1 MTSAAK
7 HFGLSSIT
15 IKRIVNKGIYN
26 NFIFKFEPKDIRVW
40 VYDFNKKLIKVFNTT
55 KETSKL
61 CSIASTS
68 LHSYIKS
75 GKIWKNKIY
84 FYNIFNLAN
93 SQLVD
98 KQLGT
103 KIKKPLT

>member
-15 IKRIVNKGIYN
+15 IRRIVNKGIYN

-55 KETSKL
+55 KETSEGYNISRHIL
-61 CSIASTS
+61 NN
-68 LHSYIKS
+68 YIKS
-75 GKIWKNKIY
+75 GKLYKKDSLY
-84 FYNIFNLAN
+84 FYNISSKNNPYFNKN
-93 SQLVD
+93 C
-98 KQLGT
+98 
-103 KIKKPLT
+103 